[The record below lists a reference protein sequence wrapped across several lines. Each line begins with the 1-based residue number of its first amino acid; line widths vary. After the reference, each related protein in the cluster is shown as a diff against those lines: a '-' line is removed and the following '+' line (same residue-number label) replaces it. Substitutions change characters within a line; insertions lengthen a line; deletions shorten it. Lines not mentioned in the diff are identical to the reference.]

1 MLPRKVLATSQ
12 TMSCRQNFHENSEA
26 ALNKQINM
34 ELTASY
40 VYMSMAT
47 FFARES
53 VALPGLQEF
62 FAKASTEE
70 REHAQKLIDYITK
83 RGGKV
88 QFSNIIA
95 PKTEWDS
102 PLAALEAALALE
114 QRVNQSLLDLHAVAD
129 EHNDP
134 HLGDFIEEEFLGE
147 QVDGAFELAQMI
159 TKLKRAQ
166 SDELGLYLFDKSM

>member
-1 MLPRKVLATSQ
+1 MG
-12 TMSCRQNFHENSEA
+12 
-26 ALNKQINM
+26 

-88 QFSNIIA
+88 QFANIIA

-102 PLAALEAALALE
+102 PLSALEEALALE
-114 QRVNQSLLDLHAVAD
+114 KSVNQSLLDLHAVAD
-129 EHNDP
+129 EHKDP
-134 HLGDFIEEEFLGE
+134 HLCDYIEGESLPIVVLRGVADFVLVVVHIW
-147 QVDGAFELAQMI
+147 
-159 TKLKRAQ
+159 KRNPIC
-166 SDELGLYLFDKSM
+166 FVKK

>member
-1 MLPRKVLATSQ
+1 
-12 TMSCRQNFHENSEA
+12 MSCRQNFHENSEA
-26 ALNKQINM
+26 VLNKQINM

-70 REHAQKLIDYITK
+70 REHAQKFIDYITK

-88 QFSNIIA
+88 QFSNIEA

-114 QRVNQSLLDLHAVAD
+114 KRVNQALLDIHSVAD
-129 EHNDP
+129 EHKDP